1 MSVWHTEFN
10 MNRANWKETFMTMAC
25 MMSMRSSDQSTK
37 VGAVVVN
44 QNNVVLAMGYNGW
57 CRGTSP
63 WGDDDPR
70 HERPLKYLYT
80 EHAERNAIYNS
91 ARQGTSL
98 ENCTIYV
105 SIMPCMDCARAIVQV
120 GIKHVVV
127 HKDGQDAYNAAYGF
141 DEHRWTEDH
150 KHAAEL
156 FKEAGVELE
165 WWSGKLIQPTATFNK
180 QEICL

>member
-1 MSVWHTEFN
+1 LK
-10 MNRANWKETFMTMAC
+10 RAEWKETFMTMAC
-25 MMSMRSSDQSTK
+25 LMAMRSSDKGTK

-44 QNNVVLAMGYNGW
+44 PTNVVLAMGYNGW

-105 SIMPCMDCARAIVQV
+105 TIMPCMDCARAIVQV
-120 GIKHVVV
+120 GISKVIV
-127 HKDGQDAYNAAYGF
+127 HKDGQEAYDAAYGLA
-141 DEHRWTEDH
+141 DHRWTEDH
-150 KHAAEL
+150 KHAIEL
-156 FKEAGVELE
+156 LAEAGVELE
-165 WWSGKLIQPTATFNK
+165 WWSGKLLQPKAFFNK
-180 QEICL
+180 QEVEL

>member
-1 MSVWHTEFN
+1 MK
-10 MNRANWKETFMTMAC
+10 RANWDETFMTMAYL
-25 MMSMRSSDQSTK
+25 MAMRSSDQSTR

-44 QNNVVLAMGYNGW
+44 SSNVVLAMGYNGW
-57 CRGTSP
+57 CRNTSS
-63 WGDDDPR
+63 WSATDPR

-105 SIMPCMDCARAIVQV
+105 TIMPCMDCARAIVQV
-120 GIKHVVV
+120 GITKVIV

-150 KHAAEL
+150 KHAIQL
-156 FKEAGVELE
+156 FDDADVELK
-165 WWSGKLIQPTATFNK
+165 WWSGDLIKPSAVFNK
-180 QEICL
+180 RVIYL